1 MIYLAIFSIIRG
13 KRKAQQAS
21 NQSEL
26 KRTQANSSELKRTQ
40 ANSSELKRT
49 QQAKAKAIASEH
61 KRTMSNPKSFM
72 EPIWEQDKDA
82 GYDFSDEAYA
92 ADNAYYSKYGGN
104 TCIVCMGGSYIRRV
118 NINTKAA
125 SAASASSAASAY
137 SKYDGG
143 NADDYYEE
151 EEYYEDEE
159 DYEDDTND
167 Y

>member
-1 MIYLAIFSIIRG
+1 LALFFIIRG

-21 NQSEL
+21 KQKQSE
-26 KRTQANSSELKRTQ
+26 A
-40 ANSSELKRT
+40 
-49 QQAKAKAIASEH
+49 QQAKAKAKAKANTSEAKAKA

-92 ADNAYYSKYGGN
+92 EDNAYYSKYGGN
-104 TCIVCMGGSYIRRV
+104 ECIVCMGGSYIRRV
-118 NINTKAA
+118 NINTPAA
-125 SAASASSAASAY
+125 SAASAASAY

-151 EEYYEDEE
+151 EEDYEDYE

>member
-1 MIYLAIFSIIRG
+1 LAIFFIIRG

-21 NQSEL
+21 NQKQRRSTTSKGE
-26 KRTQANSSELKRTQ
+26 A
-40 ANSSELKRT
+40 
-49 QQAKAKAIASEH
+49 QQAKAKADTSEH

-72 EPIWEQDKDA
+72 EPIWEQDKDT

-104 TCIVCMGGSYIRRV
+104 TCIVCMGGSYISRV
-118 NINTKAA
+118 NIKMT
-125 SAASASSAASAY
+125 SMTAASASSAATASSAASAASAY

>member
-1 MIYLAIFSIIRG
+1 
-13 KRKAQQAS
+13 
-21 NQSEL
+21 
-26 KRTQANSSELKRTQ
+26 
-40 ANSSELKRT
+40 
-49 QQAKAKAIASEH
+49 
-61 KRTMSNPKSFM
+61 M

-104 TCIVCMGGSYIRRV
+104 ACIVCMGGSYIRRV
-118 NINTKAA
+118 NINTPAALAA
-125 SAASASSAASAY
+125 SAASAALAASASSAASAY

>member
-1 MIYLAIFSIIRG
+1 
-13 KRKAQQAS
+13 
-21 NQSEL
+21 
-26 KRTQANSSELKRTQ
+26 
-40 ANSSELKRT
+40 
-49 QQAKAKAIASEH
+49 
-61 KRTMSNPKSFM
+61 M

-104 TCIVCMGGSYIRRV
+104 TCIVCMGCSYIRHV
-118 NINTKAA
+118 NINTPAVSA
-125 SAASASSAASAY
+125 SAAY

-143 NADDYYEE
+143 NTDDYYEE

>member
-1 MIYLAIFSIIRG
+1 
-13 KRKAQQAS
+13 
-21 NQSEL
+21 
-26 KRTQANSSELKRTQ
+26 
-40 ANSSELKRT
+40 
-49 QQAKAKAIASEH
+49 
-61 KRTMSNPKSFM
+61 M

-92 ADNAYYSKYGGN
+92 EDNAYYSKYGGN

-118 NINTKAA
+118 NIKMTAA
-125 SAASASSAASAY
+125 SALPLASAY

-159 DYEDDTND
+159 DYEDNEDDEDDTND